1 MEREMRSRFVHFS
14 VPRIIE
20 VISVVVRIAV
30 IRLVEGW
37 VAVHVPR
44 SWVATKRRLV
54 AALWHCPE
62 AGAGLADDR
71 AMFVVAMVMA
81 RHTSFTRSRLAL
93 RNQMVR
99 HIGTAEG
106 QNR

>member
-1 MEREMRSRFVHFS
+1 M
-14 VPRIIE
+14 PRIIE
-20 VISVVVRIAV
+20 VISVVVRVAI
-30 IRLVEGW
+30 ISLVEGR

-54 AALWHCPE
+54 AALWHRPE

-71 AMFVVAMVMA
+71 AMFVVTMMMA
-81 RHTSFTRSRLAL
+81 SHTGFTRSRLAL

-99 HIGTAEG
+99 HVGTAEG